1 VNRRRIGC
9 GACRRSRCPRLDGIL
24 GVQNAWRIG
33 PCLSNAPSGLQG
45 VFRSVRM
52 FAVIKVGGKQY
63 RTVKDEELI
72 VDRLPGEVGEALEMP
87 VAFVAGEDDFDLN
100 ERTAKV
106 EILEHLK
113 GKKIHVYKYKPKK
126 NSRKKTGHRQAQ
138 TRIRVLE
145 V

>member
-1 VNRRRIGC
+1 
-9 GACRRSRCPRLDGIL
+9 
-24 GVQNAWRIG
+24 
-33 PCLSNAPSGLQG
+33 
-45 VFRSVRM
+45 M

-100 ERTAKV
+100 ERTAKI

-113 GKKIHVYKYKPKK
+113 GKKIRVYKYKPKK